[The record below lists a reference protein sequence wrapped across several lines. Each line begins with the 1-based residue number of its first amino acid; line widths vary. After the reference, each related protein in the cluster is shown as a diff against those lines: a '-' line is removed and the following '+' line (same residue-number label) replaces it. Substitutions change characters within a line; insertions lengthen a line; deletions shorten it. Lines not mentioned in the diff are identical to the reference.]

1 MAGRVNSME
10 TRFLNASTVIESLRD
25 NGYTNTAYALAEII
39 DNSIQASA
47 TRVEIGFVEDK
58 VGGTSSRNTYN
69 VSEITIWDNGKGMS
83 PEELRLAMQFGGS
96 KHRLDPE
103 GMGKFGM
110 GLPNSSISQCRR
122 VDVWSWTEDS
132 SPHHTYLDIDE
143 MKGGSL
149 EVVPEPSKKD
159 IPEVY
164 QTSFFQQ
171 LPKSGTLVVW
181 SKLDRLNWKTGN
193 SNYKHCEHLVGRMY
207 REYLSNERVK
217 IDSITYRKTGADSIE
232 EYRREPFK
240 SNDPMYLLK
249 NTSLPAL
256 PGDYKDEAFFEL
268 LDEEQV
274 PIKFR
279 YNDGHEVKGNV
290 TIRTSI
296 VKPNI
301 SKYILESQEGNRKLG
316 QTEWGRHCAKNIGVS
331 VMRAGREL
339 VLRDSFL
346 SSDLRQY
353 KGRFIGIEVKFP
365 PALDTVFGVTNNK
378 QDAVKF
384 VPYEIGE
391 LSYQA
396 GFESEQE
403 YLDDLKENNDS
414 LLCTLEVVK
423 AVKRQIK
430 HVEEKLKSVVV
441 DKRDY
446 DTDSDA
452 PYSAGQRATRGSQL
466 REDRGDKARDSS
478 LPNKPELED
487 LLKQEGM
494 SDKEAQEKA
503 ESILRSG
510 DRYLIETAPK
520 DSDAFFD
527 VSTRKGMT
535 LVLFNSNHVFYRRFI
550 SQLPE
555 DQLAVMQTVIAGFAR
570 VMNETSDDRRLTY
583 LNTIRRD
590 WGKVITDFLDDSD
603 TDDEIF

>member
-1 MAGRVNSME
+1 MAGRINSME

-39 DNSIQASA
+39 DNSIQANAS
-47 TRVEIGFVEDK
+47 RVEIGFLEEK
-58 VGGTSSRNTYN
+58 VGGTSRNTYN
-69 VSEITIWDNGKGMS
+69 VSEITIWDNGKGMD
-83 PEELRLAMQFGGS
+83 PEELQLAMQFGGS
-96 KHRLDPE
+96 KHKLDLT

-132 SPHHTYLDIDE
+132 PPHHTYLDIDE
-143 MKGGSL
+143 MKEGDL
-149 EVVPEPSKKD
+149 EVVPEPSRKN
-159 IPEVY
+159 IPKTY
-164 QTSFFQQ
+164 QTSFFQT
-171 LPKSGTLVVW
+171 LPNSGTLVIW

-193 SNYKHCEHLVGRMY
+193 SNFKHCEHLVGRMY
-207 REYLSNERVK
+207 REYLANDKVK
-217 IDSITYRKTGADSIE
+217 IDSITYRKTGPENFQEFKRDT
-232 EYRREPFK
+232 FK

-256 PGDYKDEAFFEL
+256 PDDYEGQAFFEL
-268 LDEEQV
+268 VDEEQV
-274 PIKFR
+274 PINFR
-279 YNDGHEVKGNV
+279 FDNGHELNGNV
-290 TIRTSI
+290 SIRTSV
-296 VKPNI
+296 VKPAI
-301 SKYILESQEGNRKLG
+301 AKYILETQKSKGSLG
-316 QTEWGRHCAKNIGVS
+316 TSKWGKHCAKNIGIS

-339 VLRDSFL
+339 ALRDSFI
-346 SSDLRQY
+346 SSNIRQY
-353 KGRFIGIEVKFP
+353 QARFIGIEVKFP
-365 PALDTVFGVTNNK
+365 PSLDTVFGVTNNK

-384 VPYEIGE
+384 VPYEISE
-391 LSYQA
+391 LSEQA
-396 GFESEQE
+396 GFDSEQE
-403 YLDDLKENNDS
+403 YLDDLKANNDP

-423 AVKRQIK
+423 AVKRQVRQ
-430 HVEEKLKSVVV
+430 VEKILNSIPI
-441 DKRDY
+441 DKNGINP
-446 DTDSDA
+446 DSDA
-452 PYSAGQRATRGSQL
+452 PNSAGQRATRGSQV
-466 REDRGDKARDSS
+466 REDRGERARDNS
-478 LPNKPELED
+478 LPGKPELED
-487 LLKQEGM
+487 LFREEGM
-494 SDKEAQEKA
+494 SDEEARAKA
-503 ESILRSG
+503 ESVLRSG

-535 LVLFNSNHVFYRRFI
+535 LVLFNSNHIFYQRFI